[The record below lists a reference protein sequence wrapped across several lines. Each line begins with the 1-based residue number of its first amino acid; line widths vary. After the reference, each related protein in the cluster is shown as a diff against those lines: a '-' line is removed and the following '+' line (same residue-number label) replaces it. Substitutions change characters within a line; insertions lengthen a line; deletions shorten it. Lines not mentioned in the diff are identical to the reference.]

1 MARQLFSNNAGS
13 VFASTTTGALPQGGT
28 ALAVTPGQGSIFP
41 TPTGG
46 DYFLLTLYEK
56 DGSGNE
62 NRMEIV
68 KCTARTADTLT
79 IVRNYEALNG
89 VPPGGYDYP
98 STNGAVVYVQMRH
111 TAGTQALGLQS
122 GANLADLSS
131 ASSARA
137 NLGLTGYALIKDVK
151 ATTAT
156 YSASA
161 WDSISLLYAGA
172 ITVPLPATPSDGDTI
187 FFKVMNGLAT
197 NRVDPN
203 GNNINGTSGNMTIN
217 ISAGSFGLQY
227 TTNTGDWRIV

>member
-28 ALAVTPGQGSIFP
+28 ALAVSPGQGSLFP

-68 KCTARTADTLT
+68 KCTARIADTLT

-122 GANLADLSS
+122 GANLSDIGS
-131 ASSARA
+131 ASAARA
-137 NLGLTGYALIKDVK
+137 NLGLGSYAIITDVDVV
-151 ATTAT
+151 AA
-156 YSASA
+156 SLAASA
-161 WDSISLLYAGA
+161 WQSLRLLYAGV
-172 ITVPLPATPSDGDTI
+172 ITITLPATPAGGDTI
-187 FFKVMNGLAT
+187 YFKVMNGLAT
-197 NRVDPN
+197 NVVNPN
-203 GNNINGTSGNMTIN
+203 GKNINGVAGNMTIN
-217 ISAGSFGLQY
+217 IIAGSFGLQY
-227 TTNTGDWRIV
+227 VSSFGDWRIV

>member
-28 ALAVTPGQGSIFP
+28 ALAVTPGQGSLFP

-79 IVRNYEALNG
+79 VVRNYEALNG

-98 STNGAVVYVQMRH
+98 STSGAVVYVQMRH

-122 GANLADLSS
+122 GANLADLDDAS
-131 ASSARA
+131 AARG
-137 NLGLTGYALIKDVK
+137 NLGLGRYATIQDVDV
-151 ATTAT
+151 TTA
-156 YSASA
+156 SRAALASQ
-161 WDSISLLYAGA
+161 SLNLLYAGT
-172 ITVPLPATPSDGDTI
+172 ITVTLPSSPANGDVV

-197 NRVDPN
+197 NVVNPN
-203 GNNINGTSGNMTIN
+203 GKSINGTAGNMTIN
-217 ISAGSFGLQY
+217 IIAGGFGLQY
-227 TTNTGDWRIV
+227 SSVTGDWRTV